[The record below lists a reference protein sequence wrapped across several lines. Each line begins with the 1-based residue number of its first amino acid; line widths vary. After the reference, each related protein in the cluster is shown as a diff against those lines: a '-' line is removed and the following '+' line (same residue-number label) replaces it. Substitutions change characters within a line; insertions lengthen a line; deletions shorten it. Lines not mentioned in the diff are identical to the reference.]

1 MSEEIGRADRFCG
14 SAGNGADIGVFGMMS
29 SILLTA
35 QLIINIINSSN
46 NNNNN
51 NNDRNN
57 NNNNN
62 NLNDNSMVTV
72 MPIMNVNMNM
82 AMGRQFKKKEI
93 KKTKSDCISFSSYQK
108 LTICRQR
115 LGIFVMSF
123 NNNAVCKLF

>member
-1 MSEEIGRADRFCG
+1 MSNETGRADRFCG

-29 SILLTA
+29 SIILTA

-62 NLNDNSMVTV
+62 NLNDNSMVMV
-72 MPIMNVNMNM
+72 SMMNVNMNM
-82 AMGRQFKKKEI
+82 AVGRQFKQNEI
-93 KKTKSDCISFSSYQK
+93 QKTESTCIPMLEFK
-108 LTICRQR
+108 NLRRCRER
-115 LGIFVMSF
+115 LG
-123 NNNAVCKLF
+123 